1 MQKNYSLDNSLDNPI
16 IPWYRTKTFKVGI
29 LVLTILAI
37 TSLVLFSNQIGDLLE
52 LFGLKAAQETKEIF
66 IDATGG
72 SEPGHSMFF
81 EGNYSID
88 PIDSFKVEDNR
99 LMLN

>member
-1 MQKNYSLDNSLDNPI
+1 MQKNYSLDNPI
-16 IPWYRTKTFKVGI
+16 TPWYRTKAFKIGM
-29 LVLTILAI
+29 LVLAILAI
-37 TSLVLFSNQIGDLLE
+37 TSLVLFSDQIGDLLE
-52 LFGLKAAQETKEIF
+52 LFGLRAAQETKEIL

-81 EGNYSID
+81 EDGHFVD
-88 PIDSFKVEDNR
+88 PTDSFKVEGNR